1 VTKAVV
7 AKKADEAKKAA
18 DEATEAKRMEDE
30 AAGDATAAQAKAA
43 AAKKAAD
50 AEAAKQAAEA
60 NAAKKVAKA
69 EAANKVAEAKATK
82 KVTGAEKATTPKSS
96 EAESPHVAISVLKEQ
111 VVPKGARA
119 PRGSGTTSTALHK
132 EWRSKMAADPA
143 RTSNLPALDV
153 DTASTE
159 AAMHTPCPEDGEELR
174 TASQMPMASLT
185 FAEMHIAL
193 GRLHVVSNMSVEY
206 GLLPVPEGR
215 LWLKGRVESLSNW
228 SQTTDVFPVVY
239 LRRPR

>member
-1 VTKAVV
+1 MKAVEV
-7 AKKADEAKKAA
+7 KKAAESKKAA
-18 DEATEAKRMEDE
+18 DEAAASKRAADE
-30 AAGDATAAQAKAA
+30 ATSDATASRVEAT
-43 AAKKAAD
+43 AAKKAVE
-50 AEAAKQAAEA
+50 AEASKKAAEA
-60 NAAKKVAKA
+60 DAAQKVD
-69 EAANKVAEAKATK
+69 EAKATK
-82 KVTGAEKATTPKSS
+82 EAAEAEVAKRTTEVERTTASKGS
-96 EAESPHVAISVLKEQ
+96 EAESPDVANSVLKEQ